1 MASAVTFR
9 PLTIDRWDDL
19 VDLFGPERGAC
30 AGCWCMWPRIR
41 GVDFKALTK
50 EQRRKAF
57 RKIVE
62 KGPPPGLLAYEGKVA
77 IGWVAI
83 SPRAAVHR
91 FNISRVSAPVDS
103 EACDLDRTWALTCFY
118 VRNSHRRQGLT
129 QKARRGRT
137 ELRQE
142 TESAVRRGLR
152 HRAGQ
157 DTLLGRGIRRRGER
171 AAPTRP
177 GRGRPAFAE
186 NARCCVSICASYSA
200 ALISRGGARREI
212 RYTAAGGTFT
222 SARPMRV
229 ALRPRRSSSGRGTG
243 QRGP

>member
-77 IGWVAI
+77 VGWVAI

-103 EACDLDRTWALTCFY
+103 DTCNLDRTWALTCFY

-129 QKARRGRT
+129 QKLAEAALSYARKQKAQCVEVCAIEPARTLSWGEAFVGVASVLQPLGPIEIARRSPKRPLLRF
-137 ELRQE
+137 ELR
-142 TESAVRRGLR
+142 
-152 HRAGQ
+152 
-157 DTLLGRGIRRRGER
+157 
-171 AAPTRP
+171 
-177 GRGRPAFAE
+177 
-186 NARCCVSICASYSA
+186 
-200 ALISRGGARREI
+200 
-212 RYTAAGGTFT
+212 
-222 SARPMRV
+222 
-229 ALRPRRSSSGRGTG
+229 
-243 QRGP
+243 

>member
-1 MASAVTFR
+1 MAGTLVLR

-62 KGPPPGLLAYEGKVA
+62 NGPPPGLLAYEGKVA
-77 IGWVAI
+77 VGWVAI

-91 FNISRVSAPVDS
+91 FNISRVSAPVDH
-103 EACDLDRTWALTCFY
+103 ETCNLDRTWALTCFY

-129 QKARRGRT
+129 QKLAEAALGYAKKRKAHCVEVCAIEPARTLSWGEAFVGVASVLRPLDPIEVARRSPKRPLLRF
-137 ELRQE
+137 ELRK
-142 TESAVRRGLR
+142 
-152 HRAGQ
+152 
-157 DTLLGRGIRRRGER
+157 
-171 AAPTRP
+171 
-177 GRGRPAFAE
+177 PA
-186 NARCCVSICASYSA
+186 
-200 ALISRGGARREI
+200 
-212 RYTAAGGTFT
+212 
-222 SARPMRV
+222 
-229 ALRPRRSSSGRGTG
+229 
-243 QRGP
+243 